1 MNPIPEERRLQD
13 LSLLENAI
21 KAGGEEAESQGSIY
35 HPAANAC
42 FDKLSLGLSSKIQL
56 ESLISNIEVAK
67 SITRNR

>member
-21 KAGGEEAESQGSIY
+21 KAGEEAESQGSIY